1 MSRYFDS
8 SLPHSSLRR
17 DGESVRLNKDV
28 EGLSA
33 PEVRANHL
41 CDWLDRARGQIEA
54 LPRSDNEAFAA
65 LALSLFEEAATKLD
79 DACQLVQRAQSS
91 SAREDKA
98 VQPPLNRALSP
109 RDNPLDP
116 RGQDERRDSRKN
128 DSDPYAAS
136 DRDNSRKTRTPDLA
150 AAAPFKLPDR
160 RDADKSSGR
169 MDERYGG
176 YPLRKEQE
184 PIIKRPS
191 SSFSRRDPSPP
202 PSLKSDR
209 PRSSSKHR
217 LASRKEEDE
226 PMPNEPMPDYGPP
239 RSLSQTSS
247 PVLSPPVIS
256 PPVPSA
262 PPAEFDTRSSGR
274 RSSVSRFFAT
284 RPSDVKPT
292 SPASAHSS
300 GDKRPSSRPGTISHP
315 PPAAPPVKSRS
326 YRDMSDTSDDDDFD
340 RRSSSGTRP
349 RSRSVARSRT
359 GHSEEARKALE
370 MASAPPSAVE
380 EDYGRERRDAF
391 ESYEKRRGP
400 PVLGGA
406 KVARALAKAAS
417 EVGGP
422 AMLVAL
428 ATVSKEYTEAAN
440 EVLYGSI
447 VVDSPRRL
455 DLLNRSLD
463 SDASLGELVKSL
475 KIRPLDADK
484 PVSKP
489 ESLIKPLRQ
498 LISHCPNLV
507 SLDEDFTTAE
517 WDVRTLT
524 GQDYPLTSSSTSHN
538 LVFFRSAKNWWE
550 VGALYALLQSQPN
563 LEEVVIGG
571 AAMDRDWQGSKLLS
585 TLSKQSPSSAPARN
599 LASLEISEVMH
610 EDTLPLLL
618 RATGGSEGRLQSLR
632 IGFQSIGSTD
642 DDTPRASIAP
652 ALTNVGSTLTHLAIT
667 APTKSSDDTTGLVD
681 EIVAVL
687 PRLEILEWSEGT
699 DVRPV
704 PLASPRLLTQLP
716 KTIRVLRARSL
727 ISVST
732 GKVLT
737 FLDEV
742 EQGGFKLQELDVQ
755 WPTGTGE
762 NRDHEPWYKE
772 RHVARIEDAAA
783 DLRIKCRIGKG
794 DDRLAFKRE
803 Q

>member
-8 SLPHSSLRR
+8 SRPHSSLRL
-17 DGESVRLNKDV
+17 DGASVRLNKNV
-28 EGLSA
+28 EGTSA
-33 PEVRANHL
+33 PEDRANRL
-41 CDWLDRARGQIEA
+41 CDRLEGAKRQMEA
-54 LPRSDNEAFAA
+54 LSRSDNEAFTA
-65 LALSLFEEAATKLD
+65 LALSLFEEAAAKLD
-79 DACQLVQRAQSS
+79 DACQLVQRAQYS

-98 VQPPLNRALSP
+98 VQPPLDRALSP
-109 RDNPLDP
+109 RHDRLES

-150 AAAPFKLPDR
+150 AAAPFKLPGR
-160 RDADKSSGR
+160 RDTDKSSGR
-169 MDERYGG
+169 MDEDYGG
-176 YPLRKEQE
+176 YPLRKDQE
-184 PIIKRPS
+184 PVIKRPS
-191 SSFSRRDPSPP
+191 SSFNRRDPSPP

-217 LASRKEEDE
+217 LASRKDEDE
-226 PMPNEPMPDYGPP
+226 RMPDYGPP
-239 RSLSQTSS
+239 RPSSQTSS
-247 PVLSPPVIS
+247 RVLSPPVIS

-262 PPAEFDTRSSGR
+262 RPAESDTRSSGR

-284 RPSDVKPT
+284 RPSEVKPT
-292 SPASAHSS
+292 SPELGHSA
-300 GDKRPSSRPGTISHP
+300 GDKRPSSRSSAFSQP
-315 PPAAPPVKSRS
+315 PPAAPPAKSRT

-340 RRSSSGTRP
+340 RRPSSGTRP

-391 ESYEKRRGP
+391 KSYEKERGP
-400 PVLGGA
+400 PVLSGA

-428 ATVSKEYTEAAN
+428 ATVSKEYGKAAN

-455 DLLNRSLD
+455 DLLNRTLD

-475 KIRPLDADK
+475 TIRPLDGDK
-484 PVSKP
+484 SGSEP
-489 ESLIKPLRQ
+489 ESFIKPLRQ
-498 LISHCPNLV
+498 LISHLPNLV

-524 GQDYPLTSSSTSHN
+524 GQDYPLTSSSPSHN

-550 VGALYALLQSQPN
+550 VGALYTLLQSQSN
-563 LEEVVIGG
+563 LKEVVIGG

-599 LASLEISEVMH
+599 LESLEISEVMH

-618 RATGGSEGRLQSLR
+618 RATGGIEGKLQSLR
-632 IGFQSIGSTD
+632 IGLQSIGSTD

-652 ALTNVGSTLTHLAIT
+652 ALTNAGSTLTHLAVT

-681 EIVAVL
+681 ELVAVL

-732 GKVLT
+732 GKMLA
-737 FLDEV
+737 FLDEI
-742 EQGGFKLQELDVQ
+742 EQGGFKLQELD
-755 WPTGTGE
+755 
-762 NRDHEPWYKE
+762 E
-772 RHVARIEDAAA
+772 RHIARIEDAAA

>member
-1 MSRYFDS
+1 MSRYFDPS
-8 SLPHSSLRR
+8 RPHSSLRL
-17 DGESVRLNKDV
+17 DGNSDRSDKDV
-28 EGLSA
+28 VRTTT
-33 PEVRANHL
+33 PEVRAGRL
-41 CDWLDRARGQIEA
+41 CDQLDRAKRQIEE
-54 LPRSDNEAFAA
+54 LSSSDNEAFAA
-65 LALSLFEEAATKLD
+65 LALSLFEEAMTKLD
-79 DACQLVQRAQSS
+79 NACQLVQHARSS

-98 VQPPLNRALSP
+98 GLPPFARALSP
-109 RDNPLDP
+109 RDDQLRTRD
-116 RGQDERRDSRKN
+116 QDELHDHRKK
-128 DSDPYAAS
+128 DSDPYPAS

-150 AAAPFKLPDR
+150 AAAPFKLPGR
-160 RDADKSSGR
+160 RDKGESHGR
-169 MDERYGG
+169 KDEDYGG

-184 PIIKRPS
+184 PVIKRPS
-191 SSFSRRDPSPP
+191 SSYSRRDPSPP

-217 LASRKEEDE
+217 LTSRKDEEGLRDSVS
-226 PMPNEPMPDYGPP
+226 P
-239 RSLSQTSS
+239 RPLSQTSS
-247 PVLSPPVIS
+247 RVLSPPL
-256 PPVPSA
+256 PSA
-262 PPAEFDTRSSGR
+262 PPAESDPRTSGR
-274 RSSVSRFFAT
+274 RSSVSRFFTT

-292 SPASAHSS
+292 SPKLGDSA
-300 GDKRPSSRPGTISHP
+300 GDKRPSSRSSAFSQP

-326 YRDMSDTSDDDDFD
+326 YRDMSDTSGDDDFD
-340 RRSSSGTRP
+340 RRSTSGTRL

-391 ESYEKRRGP
+391 RSYEKKRGP
-400 PVLGGA
+400 PVLSGA

-422 AMLVAL
+422 AMLFAL
-428 ATVSKEYTEAAN
+428 ATVSKEYGKAAN
-440 EVLYGSI
+440 EVLYSSI
-447 VVDSPRRL
+447 VVDSLRRL
-455 DLLNRSLD
+455 DLLNRTLD

-475 KIRPLDADK
+475 KVRPLDGDK
-484 PVSKP
+484 SVSKP
-489 ESLIKPLRQ
+489 EALIKPLRQ
-498 LISHCPNLV
+498 LISHMPNLV

-563 LEEVVIGG
+563 LKEIVIGG

-599 LASLEISEVMH
+599 LESLEISEVMH
-610 EDTLPLLL
+610 EDTLALLL
-618 RATGGSEGRLQSLR
+618 RATGGEEGRLQSLR
-632 IGFQSIGSTD
+632 VGFQSIGSTD
-642 DDTPRASIAP
+642 DDTPRASIAS

-681 EIVAVL
+681 ELVAVV

-699 DVRPV
+699 DVRPI
-704 PLASPRLLTQLP
+704 PLGSPRLLTQLP
-716 KTIRVLRARSL
+716 MTIRVLRARSL

-732 GKVLT
+732 GKVLA

-755 WPTGTGE
+755 WAKGTGE
-762 NRDHEPWYKE
+762 DESHEPWYKE
-772 RHVARIEDAAA
+772 RHVARIEDVAA

-794 DDRLAFKRE
+794 DDYLAFKRE
-803 Q
+803 QYAV